1 MDQKQDE
8 IARLNKTFGEKI
20 SSGNSMEFISSNA
33 NDHTEINKNL
43 NYLPKNIS
51 NQNQNASQFSSK
63 QTDTNETISTFNSTS
78 FSDSKT
84 RKLNIIIGHLN
95 NNKKVKLDHQCEIC
109 EFSSD
114 SLNGLRSHKGSI
126 HGCKAIV
133 SGVQCKKISCKTHVM
148 VFDPRNRNG
157 KTVKRKTN
165 QCDMCQFSTFAENG
179 VAIHK
184 GKMHRCKYEDEYA
197 DRCKEMNCTKHLQEP
212 LYIINDEH

>member
-84 RKLNIIIGHLN
+84 RKLNIYEGN
-95 NNKKVKLDHQCEIC
+95 
-109 EFSSD
+109 SD
-114 SLNGLRSHKGSI
+114 S
-126 HGCKAIV
+126 
-133 SGVQCKKISCKTHVM
+133 
-148 VFDPRNRNG
+148 
-157 KTVKRKTN
+157 
-165 QCDMCQFSTFAENG
+165 
-179 VAIHK
+179 
-184 GKMHRCKYEDEYA
+184 
-197 DRCKEMNCTKHLQEP
+197 
-212 LYIINDEH
+212 